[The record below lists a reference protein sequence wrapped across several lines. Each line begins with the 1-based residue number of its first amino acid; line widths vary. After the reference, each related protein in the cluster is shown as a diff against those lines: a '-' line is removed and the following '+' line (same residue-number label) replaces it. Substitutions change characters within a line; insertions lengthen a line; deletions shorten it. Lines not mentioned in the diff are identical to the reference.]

1 MSINA
6 LLSYCLISIILI
18 MSACSSENTQK
29 HESNSDV
36 REGDTVDAAYGDYA
50 DEQVNYS
57 EISFSSQKDNVYLP
71 YDLVQAIKSGKTN
84 LTKTFKKDGIEF
96 KLTLLPS
103 DYMVANEIK
112 SNTISDIEYDKLL
125 AKYNDAAYFLLQ
137 VRTDDAQEYAK
148 FNITNGQSEYGE
160 RIQYLSFD
168 MQNDI
173 TFRTQDSL
181 FPCDL
186 FHFERSFGINQED
199 RFLLAADKLII
210 EGKSLVAIFEE
221 RIGVQGK
228 IHFTWTEKDL
238 KNLPTIKRTK
248 DAEQKA
254 ESIS

>member
-1 MSINA
+1 MLTDR
-6 LLSYCLISIILI
+6 LLSYCLVSFILI
-18 MSACSSENTQK
+18 TSACSSENPQK
-29 HESNSDV
+29 QEGSSDV
-36 REGDTVDAAYGDYA
+36 HEGDTMDAAYGDYS

-57 EISFSSQKDNVYLP
+57 EISFTSQKDNAYLP
-71 YDLVQAIKSGKTN
+71 YDLVQTIKSGKTN

-103 DYMVANEIK
+103 DYMIANEIK

-137 VRTDDAQEYAK
+137 VRTDAAQEYAK
-148 FNITNGQSEYGE
+148 FNMTNGQSEYEE
-160 RIQYLSFD
+160 RIQYISFD
-168 MQNDI
+168 MQHDI

-181 FPCDL
+181 FTCDL

-199 RFLLAADKLII
+199 RFLLAANKEII
-210 EGKSLVAIFEE
+210 QGKSLVAIFEE
-221 RIGVQGK
+221 RIGLQGK
-228 IHFTWTEKDL
+228 IHFTWTEQDL

-248 DAEQKA
+248 DAEQKT